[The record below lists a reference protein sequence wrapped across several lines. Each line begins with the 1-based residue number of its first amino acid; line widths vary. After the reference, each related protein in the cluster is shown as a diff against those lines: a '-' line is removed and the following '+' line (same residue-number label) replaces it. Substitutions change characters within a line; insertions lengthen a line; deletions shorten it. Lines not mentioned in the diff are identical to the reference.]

1 MIYIVYNGRIINHKR
16 RLKMGTRN
24 KIMFD
29 KTLER
34 YKKSGQIIIE
44 DGQLTILE
52 QDTEKR
58 NKIMWQLASYSPQF
72 ALQMFDKS

>member
-44 DGQLTILE
+44 DGKLIVLE
-52 QDTEKR
+52 K
-58 NKIMWQLASYSPQF
+58 NKDKADEIIWELATYSPQF
-72 ALQMFDKS
+72 ALQMFKS

>member
-1 MIYIVYNGRIINHKR
+1 
-16 RLKMGTRN
+16 MGTRN

-44 DGQLTILE
+44 DGKLIVLE
-52 QDTEKR
+52 K
-58 NKIMWQLASYSPQF
+58 NKDKADEIIWELATYSPQF
-72 ALQMFDKS
+72 ALQMFKS